1 MQSSSVHVLLIL
13 QRSHPLTKLDGMIDS
28 PNESSSSSSTAP
40 ELMQKVYPRTYKLR
54 FPQLD
59 NKDKIVSEDNMV
71 KRFVTFPIFR

>member
-13 QRSHPLTKLDGMIDS
+13 QRSHLLTKLDGMIDS

-40 ELMQKVYPRTYKLR
+40 ELMQKVYPRTYTLR

-59 NKDKIVSEDNMV
+59 NEDKRISENNKV
-71 KRFVTFPIFR
+71 KRFITFPMFR